1 MRPIIPAVLS
11 LLALAL
17 PAAAADFEDLLPDV
31 RAPRYAPDDRMT
43 RAQKA
48 QLRGAR
54 QDLDASE
61 KAAVRALREAHRLA
75 VRQSVAAGEPRR
87 VRDALAAKLLKDIAF
102 QAMVRAS
109 LDVDAVREI
118 GVGAGSDLT
127 FAFASTLSSFAAT
140 SAENLEFLHRSLV
153 ELDPAARRTSIE
165 VFEALEE
172 NRLAPVRQAVAGLD
186 EIQFTYLRSLADLVV
201 ATAAAAAAIE
211 AHGDAEDLAEMD
223 DAAYAAA
230 VEAARLAASARRD
243 EIAALPGSAR
253 RWARAADES
262 EALLELARRVET
274 LLTPP

>member
-43 RAQKA
+43 RSQKA

-253 RWARAADES
+253 RWARSADES

>member
-43 RAQKA
+43 RSQKA

-243 EIAALPGSAR
+243 EIAALPRSAR
-253 RWARAADES
+253 RWARSADES